1 MERVIDIDIVE
12 FKYLYEKYNK
22 RKVNSNLITYL
33 IKCIP
38 YFTKKDNFKIR
49 VNNFL
54 GDIDCVS
61 LIIDGLT
68 KEYNDCN
75 FRQDSNNIIQ
85 IVYFLLGV
93 VILFLSTL
101 INEVVLKEIVLIGGW
116 VFIWA
121 IVESEISSELELR
134 KKQRRLR
141 KLLESEWIE
150 NKVSNY
156 EDKKS

>member
-1 MERVIDIDIVE
+1 MEKIIDIDIVDL
-12 FKYLYEKYNK
+12 KDLYEKYNK
-22 RKVNSNLITYL
+22 RKVNSDLLTYL
-33 IKCIP
+33 LKCIP

-54 GDIDCVS
+54 GDIDCVP

-68 KEYNDCN
+68 KEYNDCD
-75 FRQDSNNIIQ
+75 FRQDKNNMLQ
-85 IVYFLLGV
+85 IFYFLVGV

-101 INEVVLKEIVLIGGW
+101 VKVEVFKEIVLIGGW

-121 IVESEISSELELR
+121 IVESEISSELEL
-134 KKQRRLR
+134 KKKEKRLK

-150 NKVSNY
+150 NKVGYY
-156 EDKKS
+156 ED